1 MGCVKVCRGEMGF
14 ALVVLVYLGQVV
26 LVIEGPHSDLRGLY
40 RTAGRVGGASE
51 ARDPPE
57 CHICPPECDICPPE
71 CAGRVSGAS
80 KARDPPE
87 CDICPPECHICV
99 TFLEVRTTSSGGT
112 SVTHVYSPGQLADPE
127 LPR

>member
-71 CAGRVSGAS
+71 C
-80 KARDPPE
+80 
-87 CDICPPECHICV
+87 HICV